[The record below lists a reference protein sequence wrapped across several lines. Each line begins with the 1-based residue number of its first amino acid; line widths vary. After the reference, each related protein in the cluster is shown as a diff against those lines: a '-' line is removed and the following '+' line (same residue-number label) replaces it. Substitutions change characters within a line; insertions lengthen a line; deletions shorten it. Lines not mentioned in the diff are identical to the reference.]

1 MRDYGAEGQIGL
13 EDSVQE
19 YIEKL
24 LIVFNEVKRVLKP
37 DGTIK
42 RFMGERYNAVT
53 IYKLSEQKFYDW
65 EK

>member
-1 MRDYGAEGQIGL
+1 MKKKVKDRRQALKAFAEQNNC
-13 EDSVQE
+13 DAV
-19 YIEKL
+19 L
-24 LIVFNEVKRVLKP
+24 LT

-65 EK
+65 DK